1 MRMAMYLFASR
12 LSSAVWARK
21 PPARSDVTRRN
32 FQEPSSQI
40 SPGPSL
46 ADEGSA
52 VVTSQRPVER
62 GGEGRRTVEL
72 LSEQRDAERRTAE
85 RRIVELLEAEQLFV
99 EERLHGEKV
108 MPEGELQRNA
118 VTRASVGACG
128 RSHRCAGSPTAPRR
142 RVRFAN
148 TFPRVNRKKV
158 ITRFW
163 VTYRIIMRN
172 P

>member
-1 MRMAMYLFASR
+1 MYLFASR

-40 SPGPSL
+40 CPGPSL
-46 ADEGSA
+46 AVEGSA
-52 VVTSQRPVER
+52 VVTDQRPVER
-62 GGEGRRTVEL
+62 GGAGRRTVEL
-72 LSEQRDAERRTAE
+72 PSEQRDAERRTAE

-128 RSHRCAGSPTAPRR
+128 RSHRRAGSPTAPRR

-158 ITRFW
+158 IKRFW
-163 VTYRIIMRN
+163 VTYRIIRRN

>member
-1 MRMAMYLFASR
+1 MAMYLFASR

-32 FQEPSSQI
+32 CQEPSSQTP
-40 SPGPSL
+40 PGPSL
-46 ADEGSA
+46 AVEGSA
-52 VVTSQRPVER
+52 VVTGRRPVER
-62 GGEGRRTVEL
+62 GGVERRTVEL
-72 LSEQRDAERRTAE
+72 SAEQRDAERKTAE
-85 RRIVELLEAEQLFV
+85 RRIVELLEAEQPVV
-99 EERLHGEKV
+99 EERLHGEKKL

-118 VTRASVGACG
+118 ATRASVGACG

-158 ITRFW
+158 STLFRLHIE
-163 VTYRIIMRN
+163 
-172 P
+172 